1 MDHELERHQTVLP
14 VGRRPRQDWP
24 WCKGFI
30 VKGVLYSSQVIG
42 EDYKGTVDF
51 VDLPR
56 SSQRS
61 RASLA

>member
-1 MDHELERHQTVLP
+1 MDHELEMPQTFLP
-14 VGRRPRQDWP
+14 IERRPRQDWP

-30 VKGVLYSSQVIG
+30 VKGVLYSSQVAG
-42 EDYKGTVDF
+42 EDYEENSDF

-61 RASLA
+61 RAPLA

>member
-1 MDHELERHQTVLP
+1 MDHELDIHRSVLP

-30 VKGVLYSSQVIG
+30 VEGVLYSSEVAG
-42 EDYKGTVDF
+42 GDPEEDRDF
-51 VDLPR
+51 VDMPR

-61 RASLA
+61 RAPLP